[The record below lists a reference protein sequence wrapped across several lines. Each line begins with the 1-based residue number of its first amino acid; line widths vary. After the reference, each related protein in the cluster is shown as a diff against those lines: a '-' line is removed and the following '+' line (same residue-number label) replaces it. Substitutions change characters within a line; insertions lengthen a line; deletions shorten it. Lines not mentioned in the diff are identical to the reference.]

1 MTTAFI
7 DIDTQ
12 FDFMD
17 PAGALYVPGAENIIP
32 QLHSLL
38 SHARSQGYPI
48 IASVDAHGPDDAE
61 FAEFP
66 PHCLAGTP
74 GQAKIPATHLE
85 AAVVI
90 PQAGPFPELQG
101 AREIV
106 LEKTEFNLFGNPHAE
121 RALQSLGITDCVVFG
136 VATDYCVR
144 AAALSLKER
153 GYGVTVVKDAV
164 KPVTPE
170 GGDEAEI
177 AFEQAG
183 IHWLSTAEIL
193 RGKR

>member
-17 PAGALYVPGAENIIP
+17 PTGALYVPGAEKIVP
-32 QLHSLL
+32 QLRGLL
-38 SHARSQGYPI
+38 SYARSQGHPI
-48 IASVDAHGPDDAE
+48 IASVDAHGADDAE

-74 GQAKIPATHLE
+74 GQAKIKATRLE
-85 AAVVI
+85 HALVI
-90 PQAGPFPELQG
+90 PKQGPLPDLTGVTEV
-101 AREIV
+101 V
-106 LEKTEFNLFGNPHAE
+106 LEKTEFNLFGNPYTE
-121 RALQSLGITDCVVFG
+121 NVLQALGITDCVVFG

-144 AAALSLKER
+144 AAALTLKER
-153 GYGVTVVKDAV
+153 GYGVTVVSDAV

-183 IHWLSTAEIL
+183 IHWRSTGDIL

>member
-17 PAGALYVPGAENIIP
+17 PTGALYVPGAEKIIP

-38 SHARSQGYPI
+38 DYARSQAYPI
-48 IASVDAHGPDDAE
+48 IASVDAHGPDDTE

-85 AAVVI
+85 TAVVI
-90 PQAGPFPELQG
+90 PQQGPVPALQG
-101 AREIV
+101 VTEVV
-106 LEKTEFNLFGNPHAE
+106 LEKTEFNLFGNPHTETVLEA
-121 RALQSLGITDCVVFG
+121 LGITDCVVFG

-144 AAALSLKER
+144 AAALTLKER
-153 GYGVTVVKDAV
+153 GYGVTVVSDAV

-170 GGDEAEI
+170 GGDEAEL

-183 IHWLSTAEIL
+183 IHWRNTAEIL